1 MKGDETMASPYGRKQ
16 GRTGAGESKA
26 RSAGYRS
33 GIVYPD
39 EYIEEL
45 TPLDVIKEDTDI
57 FSDDIRHVFEL
68 PLNPPEVAD
77 YLSHYFLPAEKA
89 A

>member
-1 MKGDETMASPYGRKQ
+1 MASISGRKL
-16 GRTGAGESKA
+16 GRAGAGEGKS
-26 RSAGYRS
+26 RTAGYRS

-39 EYIEEL
+39 EYLEEL
-45 TPLDVIKEDTDI
+45 TPLDVIKQDTDI

-68 PLNPPEVAD
+68 LPNPLEVVD
-77 YLSHYFLPAEKA
+77 YLGHYFLPAEKA

>member
-1 MKGDETMASPYGRKQ
+1 MKGDETMASLYGRKQ
-16 GRTGAGESKA
+16 GRTGAGEGKS
-26 RSAGYRS
+26 RTAGYRS

-39 EYIEEL
+39 EYMEEL
-45 TPLDVIKEDTDI
+45 TPLGVIKEDTDI